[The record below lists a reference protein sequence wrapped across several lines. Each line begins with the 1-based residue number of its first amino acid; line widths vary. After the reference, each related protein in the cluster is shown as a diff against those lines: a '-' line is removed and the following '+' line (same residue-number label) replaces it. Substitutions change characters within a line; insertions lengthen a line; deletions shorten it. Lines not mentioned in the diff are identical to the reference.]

1 MEKLLDEINYLSKKS
16 KSKEGLTAEEK
27 IRQGELRKKYI
38 EIFRNNFKNQL
49 DNIEFVDEPSK

>member
-1 MEKLLDEINYLSKKS
+1 MDELLNEINYLSKKS
-16 KSKEGLTAEEK
+16 KSNEGLTDEEK
-27 IRQGELRKKYI
+27 IRQAELRKKYL